1 MLCWGEE
8 KEDGGVEGNDE
19 PRISAETTNFYAYV
33 LKILIWSLSFLFQLL
48 PWVETPFVRYLIP

>member
-1 MLCWGEE
+1 MQVPLRDEIE
-8 KEDGGVEGNDE
+8 ALNDE